1 MELEGVVQNGVIVPQ
16 GECSLPE
23 GSRVRIQPVEQN
35 GQSKAG
41 ATNLGVRLRQLA
53 KKYEGLP
60 CDLPE
65 DFAINHDHY
74 IHGTPKR
81 S

>member
-23 GSRVRIQPVEQN
+23 GSRVRIQPMLPNDRPKSEH
-35 GQSKAG
+35 A
-41 ATNLGVRLRQLA
+41 RLTDRLHQLA
-53 KKYEGLP
+53 KKYENMP
-60 CDLPE
+60 CDLPN

-74 IHGTPKR
+74 IHGTQKR